1 MTHDWIERG
10 REVLGI
16 EMEGLD
22 NVRKH
27 LGPSFADAVNLLAA
41 CTGRVALTG
50 IGKSG
55 LVGRKIAATLSSTGT
70 PAYFLHPVEG
80 AHGDLG
86 SVREGDV
93 IIAISYSGRTDELNA
108 LLPAL
113 RSLGAKVIAITSG
126 RQSPLAELSDV
137 VIDCSV
143 PREACPM
150 NLAPTSST
158 TATLA
163 LGDALAVCL
172 IDIKSFTAKDFRR
185 YHPGGALGQ
194 HLSLLVADIM
204 HTDNVPMSEDS
215 FPLGKALSVLDKSGY
230 GAVIL
235 TDSGDRLTG
244 ILTDGDVRR
253 VLCRGT
259 PDLEQPVSGV
269 MTRNPRH
276 ATADMSAAQLIDIME
291 QKAITVLPVVREDNT
306 VTGIVHM
313 HDLLGKGRIKF
324 AGGSLAEP
332 RW

>member
-1 MTHDWIERG
+1 MTQHWTERG
-10 REVLGI
+10 KEVLSI
-16 EMEGLD
+16 EMEGLAH
-22 NVRKH
+22 VRGL
-27 LGPSFADAVNLLAA
+27 LGQSFADAVALLAT
-41 CTGRVALTG
+41 CTGRVAITG

-86 SVREGDV
+86 SVRDGDV

-108 LLPAL
+108 ILPSL
-113 RSLGAKVIAITSG
+113 RSLGARVIAITSG
-126 RQSPLAELSDV
+126 AHSPLAELSDV
-137 VIDCSV
+137 VIDCTI

-194 HLSLLVADIM
+194 HLSLSVADIM
-204 HTDNVPMSEDS
+204 HADDVPLAEDS
-215 FPLGKALSVLDKSGY
+215 SSLQTALAVLDKGGY

-235 TDSGDRLTG
+235 TDGHKRLTG

-253 VLCRGT
+253 ILCRET
-259 PDLEQPVSGV
+259 LDLSLPVART

-276 ATADMSAAQLIDIME
+276 AVADMSAAELVDIME
-291 QKAITVLPVVREDNT
+291 QKAITVLPVVGDDGA

-324 AGGSLAEP
+324 AGIGAP
-332 RW
+332 KAR